1 MHFIKPVYVIEP
13 FEISSAIILLVL
25 VTAAIGLVV
34 GAVGAS
40 AFGASI
46 SIACTKPGHVIHRNR
61 GRR

>member
-40 AFGASI
+40 A
-46 SIACTKPGHVIHRNR
+46 R
-61 GRR
+61 